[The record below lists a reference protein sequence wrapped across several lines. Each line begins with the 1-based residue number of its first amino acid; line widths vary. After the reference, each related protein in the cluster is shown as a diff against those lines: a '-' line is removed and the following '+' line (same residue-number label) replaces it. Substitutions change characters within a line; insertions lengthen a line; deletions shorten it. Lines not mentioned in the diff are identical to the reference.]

1 MFKLASFP
9 GGLFLGAGLMYL
21 FDPVRGRRRR
31 ARIIEAVH
39 HAERHERQL
48 LAKAARDARHRVH
61 GLTERVMH
69 PPSSDVSDTV
79 IVGRVRSRL
88 GRVVSHPR
96 AVDVAVIDGRA
107 ILRGAIFAHE
117 APKAVAATRATPGV
131 RVVIDRLE
139 RHLTAG
145 GIPQLQGSGRAAMKP
160 SQIAIAECWSPT
172 AQVGA
177 TGAGALMIAYGAL
190 IRRGLVGTLVGVGGL
205 ALALRGTLN
214 KSMPALLGFGDTSHR
229 VITVNKTITVHK
241 PIHIVFDLWSRL
253 DNFPLFMSH
262 VREVDIEV
270 GERKTRW
277 IVDGPAGSHLEFEA
291 ETTAFEPD
299 RVIAWRTLPKQ
310 SVHHEGRVRFEE
322 VEGGTRVQVTVTYRP
337 PLGAVG
343 HAIAHILGW
352 DPKAR
357 MDDDLARMKTLLEDG
372 KTRSHDGRVE
382 LTDLH

>member
-1 MFKLASFP
+1 MSKLASFP
-9 GGLFLGAGLMYL
+9 GGLLLGAGLMYL
-21 FDPVRGRRRR
+21 LDPVRGRRRR
-31 ARIIEAVH
+31 ARLMEAVH
-39 HAERHERQL
+39 NAERHEREL
-48 LAKAARDARHRVH
+48 LDKAARDARQRLH
-61 GLTERVMH
+61 GLTERVKH
-69 PPSSDVSDTV
+69 RPASDVPDQV
-79 IVGRVRSRL
+79 VVDRVRSRL

-96 AVDVAVIDGRA
+96 AVDVVVLDGRA

-117 APKAVAATRATPGV
+117 ASKAVAVTRATPGV
-131 RVVIDRLE
+131 RVVVDRLE
-139 RHLTAG
+139 KHLTAG
-145 GIPQLQGSGRAAMKP
+145 RIPQLQGQPRQAVKSAARE
-160 SQIAIAECWSPT
+160 SWSPT

-177 TGAGALMIAYGAL
+177 TGAGALLLAYGAL
-190 IRRGLVGTLVGVGGL
+190 LRRGLVGTLFSAGGL
-205 ALALRGTLN
+205 ALALRGTMN
-214 KSMPALLGFGDTSHR
+214 IPMPALLGFGDAGKRT
-229 VITVNKTITVHK
+229 VTVNKTITVNA

-262 VREVDIEV
+262 VREVDIEI
-270 GERKTRW
+270 GGRKTRW

-310 SVHHEGRVRFEE
+310 KVEHEGRVRFEE
-322 VEGGTRVQVTVTYRP
+322 VNGATRVHVVVTYRP
-337 PLGAVG
+337 PLGVMG

-357 MDDDLARMKTLLEDG
+357 MDDDLARMKALLEDG

>member
-1 MFKLASFP
+1 MFKLTSFP
-9 GGLFLGAGLMYL
+9 GGLLLGAGLMYL
-21 FDPVRGRRRR
+21 LDPVRGRRRR
-31 ARIIEAVH
+31 ARILEAVH
-39 HAERHERQL
+39 HAERREREL
-48 LAKAARDARHRVH
+48 LSRAARDARQRVH
-61 GLTERVMH
+61 GLTERMMH
-69 PPSSDVSDTV
+69 RPSSDVPDQV
-79 IVGRVRSRL
+79 IVERVRSRL
-88 GRVVSHPR
+88 GRVISHPR

-117 APKAVAATRATPGV
+117 APKAVACVRGTPGV
-131 RVVIDRLE
+131 RAVVDRLE

-145 GIPQLQGSGRAAMKP
+145 QIPQLQGEGHVVG
-160 SQIAIAECWSPT
+160 AEKAKAREHWTPT
-172 AQVGA
+172 GQAGA
-177 TGAGALMIAYGAL
+177 TGAGVLAAMYGLLM
-190 IRRGLVGTLVGVGGL
+190 RRGLVGTLVTLGGV

-214 KSMPALLGFGDTSHR
+214 KPLPELLGIGDKRT
-229 VITVNKTITVHK
+229 ITVQKTITVNQ

-270 GERKTRW
+270 GGRKTRW
-277 IVDGPAGSHLEFEA
+277 TVDGPAGTKLEFEA
-291 ETTAFEPD
+291 ETTAFESD
-299 RVIAWRTLPKQ
+299 RLIAWRTLPDQKFE
-310 SVHHEGRVRFEE
+310 HEGRVRFEQ
-322 VEGGTRVQVTVTYRP
+322 VEGGTRVQVMMSYRP
-337 PLGAVG
+337 PMGVVG